1 MENVMNIK
9 KLLMVGLISVAAI
22 TSTST
27 LAKPNKNDINIYR
40 MMLSERGIQKLD
52 LTTEQ
57 VEQIKG
63 LYDAEKKATSALKL
77 KTNQHKDTMKLLMQ
91 AEFFDREAYLEA
103 VNEGQSDRADLLVLK
118 ASNKHQMRNIL
129 TLEQKEKLNKF
140 KHKKRKKMKKRA
152 RHNAD

>member
-1 MENVMNIK
+1 MNVK

-63 LYDAEKKATSALKL
+63 LYDSEKKATSALKL

-91 AEFFDREAYLEA
+91 AEFFDKEAYLEA
-103 VNEGQSDRADLLVLK
+103 INEGQSDRADLLVLK

>member
-22 TSTST
+22 TSTTT

-63 LYDAEKKATSALKL
+63 LYDSEKKATSALKL

-103 VNEGQSDRADLLVLK
+103 INEGQSDRAELLVLK

-152 RHNAD
+152 RNNAD